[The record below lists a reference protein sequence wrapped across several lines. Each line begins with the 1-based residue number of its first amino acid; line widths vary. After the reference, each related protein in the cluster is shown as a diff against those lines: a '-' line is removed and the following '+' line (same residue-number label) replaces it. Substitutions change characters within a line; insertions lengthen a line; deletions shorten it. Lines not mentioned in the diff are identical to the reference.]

1 MTKRIY
7 LTTPIYYA
15 NGAPHIGHAYT
26 SLIGD
31 VVARAKRMLGY
42 DVKYATGT
50 DENGQKMVQVAQA
63 VGKEVKVFLDEVAA
77 EHRRTWDEM
86 RITYT
91 DFIRT
96 TEPRHH
102 TFVQEML
109 QKTFDQGDIYQGE
122 YEGLYCIGCEGFKK
136 PADLIEREGKMVCP
150 DHLTPPQVLKEKNR
164 FFKLASYQDRLQ
176 EFYKKNPAF
185 CIPQFRF
192 NEILSFVDQGL
203 EDFSISRE

>member
-15 NGAPHIGHAYT
+15 NGAPHSGHAYT

-77 EHRRTWDEM
+77 EHRRTLHRRHAVEPM
-86 RITYT
+86 HQRFSTMSRLQPLHAAKKRRLQCYE
-91 DFIRT
+91 FIR
-96 TEPRHH
+96 
-102 TFVQEML
+102 
-109 QKTFDQGDIYQGE
+109 
-122 YEGLYCIGCEGFKK
+122 
-136 PADLIEREGKMVCP
+136 
-150 DHLTPPQVLKEKNR
+150 
-164 FFKLASYQDRLQ
+164 
-176 EFYKKNPAF
+176 
-185 CIPQFRF
+185 
-192 NEILSFVDQGL
+192 
-203 EDFSISRE
+203 